1 MNCWEQRYQDG
12 ETGWDRG
19 GLVRHYGSGLSWVM
33 CLLESKVI
41 RLS

>member
-19 GLVRHYGSGLSWVM
+19 GSSLRQWFELGYVL
-33 CLLESKVI
+33 I
-41 RLS
+41 RK